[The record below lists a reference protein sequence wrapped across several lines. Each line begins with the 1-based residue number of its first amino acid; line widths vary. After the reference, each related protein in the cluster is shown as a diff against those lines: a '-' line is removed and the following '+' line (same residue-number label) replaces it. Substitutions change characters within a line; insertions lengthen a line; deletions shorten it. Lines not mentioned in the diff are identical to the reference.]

1 MASNIRQQMNGFID
15 LLFASS
21 WAKKLKGALTSA
33 GLFRRST
40 RI

>member
-1 MASNIRQQMNGFID
+1 MNGFID
-15 LLFASS
+15 LLFAGS
-21 WAKKLKGALTSA
+21 WGKKLQGALRSA